1 LIFPAEAVAETKR
14 VPEYPEILGVT
25 PELDN
30 NTKSVVSVVNAVG
43 IVTSPE

>member
-1 LIFPAEAVAETKR
+1 MFPEDAEAETKR

-30 NTKSVVSVVNAVG
+30 NTKSVVSVVSDSA
-43 IVTSPE
+43 